1 VATSR
6 SRAVNASAI
15 SGIVIATSF
24 GGSLVVRNIAVTFY
38 SSFRTQ
44 WSKLRLLGRY
54 FCKPRCILATPFSY
68 AVQDATVACFG
79 LYDLLD
85 WADGPPRSRAVNASP
100 AMATLVAKVTSR
112 EWDVATLMAKG
123 LSNKQ
128 VAQHLNLEEG
138 TVKIHLH
145 DIFTKL
151 AVKKTEPYLL

>member
-1 VATSR
+1 MLPWP
-6 SRAVNASAI
+6 ASGFMI
-15 SGIVIATSF
+15 CSIG
-24 GGSLVVRNIAVTFY
+24 
-38 SSFRTQ
+38 RTD
-44 WSKLRLLGRY
+44 R
-54 FCKPRCILATPFSY
+54 PVP
-68 AVQDATVACFG
+68 
-79 LYDLLD
+79 
-85 WADGPPRSRAVNASP
+85 AVNASP

-151 AVKKTEPYLL
+151 AVKKPNRTCCDDS